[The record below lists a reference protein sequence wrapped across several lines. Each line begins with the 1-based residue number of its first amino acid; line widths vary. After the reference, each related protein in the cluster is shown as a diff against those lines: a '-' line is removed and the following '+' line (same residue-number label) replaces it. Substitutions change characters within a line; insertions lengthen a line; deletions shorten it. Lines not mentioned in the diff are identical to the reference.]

1 MAWSKSAN
9 FFTARAAAPTIAR
22 PSAPTPVV
30 RVWMCCSLRPTA
42 SRPLVPKSCAAWPAV
57 LNPATRPVTLALSR
71 TLTDRSATG
80 SPLPDQ
86 RMRFNGGMSDK
97 AEAAPKKMSGTTK
110 LLLGLFIGFPL
121 LLFVG
126 CSALLISGS
135 GHGSRAPSD
144 VEARNQCQDWVRDKL
159 KA

>member
-1 MAWSKSAN
+1 
-9 FFTARAAAPTIAR
+9 
-22 PSAPTPVV
+22 
-30 RVWMCCSLRPTA
+30 
-42 SRPLVPKSCAAWPAV
+42 
-57 LNPATRPVTLALSR
+57 
-71 TLTDRSATG
+71 
-80 SPLPDQ
+80 
-86 RMRFNGGMSDK
+86 MSDK

-159 KA
+159 KAPSTADFADTITVAGSPAWKFTGQVDAENSFGAKIRTGWSCTISLDGDTWRGSAVLN